1 MSRKGLVALFFVIM
15 LSACTVPQ
23 QSPLGVN
30 TNKTEEN
37 STISFYRNHEG
48 PLTDLMVPD
57 QSPMSIGQRTDDI
70 LNNPYSVTKKNLG
83 MKHEGVNHQGAR
95 IYTNRPG
102 TIRDKYAHRRSDSNK
117 KIKTDQSHIVI
128 QSQSLKENEIE
139 KRVEKLQIVRDAHV
153 ISDKNIFVVGVES
166 DESDRNYLVNQVRK
180 ELESFKDEEIH
191 VTTNRKI
198 INRIQALEH
207 NVSLAEPFDTF
218 GATLAEIVDLIDDAT
233 HHHR

>member
-1 MSRKGLVALFFVIM
+1 MSRNGLAVLFIVIM

-30 TNKTEEN
+30 ANKTEKN

-57 QSPMSIGQRTDDI
+57 QSPMGTGQRIDDI
-70 LNNPYSVTKKNLG
+70 LNHTHSATRKNLG
-83 MKHEGVNHQGAR
+83 MKHEGINHQGAR

-102 TIRDKYAHRRSDSNK
+102 TIRDKYAHRRSDSK
-117 KIKTDQSHIVI
+117 KRLKTDQSNIVI

-139 KRVEKLQIVRDAHV
+139 KIVEKLQIVRDAHV
-153 ISDKNIFVVGVES
+153 ISNENTFVVGVES
-166 DESDRNYLVNQVRK
+166 DETDRNHLVNQVRK
-180 ELESFKDEEIH
+180 ELDSFKEEEIH

-198 INRIQALEH
+198 INRIKALEH

-218 GATLAEIVDLIDDAT
+218 GAALAEIVDLIDDAT